1 MGSLIKGTGL
11 ALESA
16 VLIDVE
22 FHARVWQAFS
32 FELVVFL
39 VWFRGRGLFFYM
51 TVFHVSGGQASA
63 RTLAPLATPFFHR
76 VMVLLAGYV
85 DMPSW

>member
-16 VLIDVE
+16 VFID
-22 FHARVWQAFS
+22 
-32 FELVVFL
+32 
-39 VWFRGRGLFFYM
+39 
-51 TVFHVSGGQASA
+51 VSGGQASA

-76 VMVLLAGYV
+76 VMVLLAGHV